1 MSQLKNIATICGLE
15 RAGMKQT
22 NTEIVGKYDKRVI
35 LDRKQVLMIPKLFIT
50 SSYLMH
56 QKMSFHRKID

>member
-22 NTEIVGKYDKRVI
+22 NTEIVGEYDNKGYFR
-35 LDRKQVLMIPKLFIT
+35 QE
-50 SSYLMH
+50 
-56 QKMSFHRKID
+56 IDPNDTQIIHN